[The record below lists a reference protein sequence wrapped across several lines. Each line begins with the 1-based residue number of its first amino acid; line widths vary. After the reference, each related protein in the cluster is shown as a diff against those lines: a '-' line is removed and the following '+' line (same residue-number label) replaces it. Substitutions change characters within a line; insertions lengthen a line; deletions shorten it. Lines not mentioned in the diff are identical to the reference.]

1 MSSTTTTATT
11 TTTNKVV
18 LFSLL
23 WLTCIVT
30 WFNPIMSMMN
40 DPNDF
45 KNRQLN
51 TALSMSGNVKVQHV
65 VRIYC
70 FSGFGFIYIHL
81 YIIFRWFWFGYIS
94 WFELIC
100 QSLVLVTYI
109 FH

>member
-1 MSSTTTTATT
+1 MSSTTTATT

-18 LFSLL
+18 LLSLL
-23 WLTCIVT
+23 LLTCIVT

-65 VRIYC
+65 VRIL
-70 FSGFGFIYIHL
+70 FGFGFIYI
-81 YIIFRWFWFGYIS
+81 YMFSIFRWFG
-94 WFELIC
+94 
-100 QSLVLVTYI
+100 
-109 FH
+109 

>member
-1 MSSTTTTATT
+1 MSSTTTATT
-11 TTTNKVV
+11 TTANKVV
-18 LFSLL
+18 LLSLL
-23 WLTCIVT
+23 LLTCIVT

-70 FSGFGFIYIHL
+70 LDLVLFIYT
-81 YIIFRWFWFGYIS
+81 
-94 WFELIC
+94 C
-100 QSLVLVTYI
+100 LVLFVGLVWLD
-109 FH
+109 